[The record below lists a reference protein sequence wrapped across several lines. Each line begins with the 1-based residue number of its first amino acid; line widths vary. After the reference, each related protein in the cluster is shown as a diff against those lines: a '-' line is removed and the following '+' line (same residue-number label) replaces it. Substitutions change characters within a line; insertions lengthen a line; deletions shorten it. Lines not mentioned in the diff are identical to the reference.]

1 MTPAKQRIAIAEA
14 CGWTFE
20 KKARCNML
28 SKEPAW
34 HLISPEGK
42 MKCGI
47 EIWHE
52 THYGTESNYEPF
64 EGELVN
70 YLNISDVP
78 DYLNDL
84 NACHEAEK
92 VLTDE
97 QTSAY
102 ITTLCLEV
110 QPEPMLHHATAPQ
123 RCEAFLRVMGLWE
136 EGAQ

>member
-1 MTPAKQRIAIAEA
+1 
-14 CGWTFE
+14 
-20 KKARCNML
+20 ML

-52 THYGTESNYEPF
+52 TRYGKESNYYPF

-70 YLNISDVP
+70 YLDECSIP

-84 NACHEAEK
+84 NAMHSAEK
-92 VLTDE
+92 SLGEIERERYTDNICG
-97 QTSAY
+97 
-102 ITTLCLEV
+102 ITPCNYDGWFSCA
-110 QPEPMLHHATAPQ
+110 HATAAQ
-123 RCEAFLRVMGLWE
+123 RAEAFLKTIGKWE
-136 EGAQ
+136 DIKGTSV